1 MNIPPATAFKIQSSF
16 HSVHFAAIVQR
27 VQRFP
32 RAVTKMETIR
42 KALENVYEA
51 MTEIQ
56 AEGESSEKYT
66 AECFDCKLFDAQ
78 VSDIFW
84 QSYHIYIWG
93 YLKIGMLET
102 YSFWLKT
109 NIFEHRY
116 FETL

>member
-66 AECFDCKLFDAQ
+66 AECFDCKPFDAQ

-84 QSYHIYIWG
+84 QSYHIYIYG
-93 YLKIGMLET
+93 DISK
-102 YSFWLKT
+102 
-109 NIFEHRY
+109 
-116 FETL
+116 